1 MVGKDN
7 NYDSKYMIKGGD
19 KLYDLK
25 SPLIMGIV
33 NVTPDSFY
41 EASRLGNSADIMA
54 EIERMVSAG
63 TQIIDVGGVS
73 TGSGADLLSSD
84 EEMERIIPVIKLIRK
99 TFPELIISVDT
110 FRSDV
115 AKEAVLNGANII
127 NDVYGGRYD
136 GQMFETVAALK
147 VPYILMHS
155 RGDASNMQDLC
166 EYQNVTEDVCLELSQ
181 SIQLLRSKGAK
192 DIIVDPGFGF
202 AKNLE
207 QNYELFQNLSQ
218 LEILDCPILVG
229 ISRKSMIYKLLDID
243 AKNAL
248 NGTSVLNAIGLLK
261 GASII
266 RVHDAKEANEV
277 RRIVSM
283 LKNNYGFK
291 K

>member
-41 EASRLGNSADIMA
+41 EASRLGNSVDIMA

-73 TGSGADLLSSD
+73 TRPGADLLSSD

-283 LKNNYGFK
+283 LKK
-291 K
+291 